1 MTSMEGLALAW
12 KDRDW
17 DGEAI
22 ASMKECVVSVQLREG
37 IEVSD
42 PSV

>member
-1 MTSMEGLALAW
+1 MEGLAFAW

-22 ASMKECVVSVQLREG
+22 ALMKECVELREG

-42 PSV
+42 PSI